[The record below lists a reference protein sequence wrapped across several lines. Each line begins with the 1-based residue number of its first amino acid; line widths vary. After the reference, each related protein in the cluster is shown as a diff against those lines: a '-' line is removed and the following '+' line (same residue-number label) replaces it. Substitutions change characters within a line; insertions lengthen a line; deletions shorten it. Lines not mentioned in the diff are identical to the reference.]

1 LIKILVVDDH
11 DLVRMGIK
19 RMLGDIRNM
28 KVVGEARSG
37 EEAVRVAKE
46 VRPDVVLMD
55 IKMEGIG
62 GLEATKKIL
71 HLNPDIKV
79 LVVTVCED
87 EISPAQFLEEGAV
100 GYLTKG
106 ASMDEMVR
114 AIRAVHSGQRYISP
128 VIAQKLAFKEITT
141 KDESPFHVLT
151 NRQVQVLIMIA
162 QGYKPQEISKK
173 LGLSPKT
180 INSYRSQIF
189 DKIGVKNDVELTLL
203 AIRYGLIESPTI
215 SDEDK

>member
-1 LIKILVVDDH
+1 LIKVLVVDDH
-11 DLVRMGIK
+11 DLVRTGIR

-62 GLEATKKIL
+62 GLIATKRIL
-71 HLNPDIKV
+71 HADPDVKV

-87 EISPAQFLEEGAV
+87 EIFPVQFLEEGAV

-128 VIAQKLAFKEITT
+128 MIAQKLAFKEMFE
-141 KDESPFHVLT
+141 KDESPFHLLT

-189 DKIGVKNDVELTLL
+189 EKVGVKNDVELTLL

-215 SDEDK
+215 SDGDK